1 MPTLKQ
7 LMMWALLWL
16 TLAVSFMFC
25 GAQQLSD
32 DEQALVDLFASTGG
46 SSTWKNSKLW
56 LSRNN
61 SSPSAGVCSWFG
73 VKCGPA
79 LCSTNSSCRVVSLAL
94 SRNNLVGI
102 LPSNIGRLT
111 ALETLDLSLNRLE
124 GSLPASLGDMAFL
137 MLLNL
142 DFNRLEGSLP
152 PSLGKLKQLQTLNL
166 ASNRLSGNLRNLG
179 HFGVFPVLNKVIL
192 SGNRFSGGIP
202 TWLANM
208 SHNLQ
213 TLALGS
219 NRLVGPIPD
228 FIWQLS
234 SLVELDLN
242 DNLLNGSIPS
252 SFSNMSALRD
262 LSLSQN
268 SISGTI
274 PSNIGS
280 LTNLT
285 TLSLFSMNLSG
296 SIPASI
302 QNLSA
307 LKHLDLGS
315 NLISGTLPGDIGRL
329 SALNTLSINTN
340 QLSGSLP
347 ESIYR
352 LRSMS
357 IILYENRLTGSISE
371 SISLMSKTLVN
382 LKLSDNLFSGTIPRA
397 VWNLSSLY
405 QLDISFNQFEGTLLA
420 STSNTKL
427 RIFFAQSNRL
437 SGLFP
442 TTLMT
447 LPRIEEVHLSSNFL
461 SGPVTQ
467 FTCTSA
473 SLISRIELSNNL
485 ISEIDVASLVSCP
498 RLAYVDFSQN
508 RIRQSLDFSN
518 SLRLP
523 PFINLSHNH
532 LGPLLAGYSLPP
544 TVLSVSVIDIR
555 ANAFICP
562 YPADYP
568 STVAILF
575 SECLQPWT
583 RLVTYAAIFASIILL
598 LLVLFLVLVRF
609 VSAIASF
616 VKQSQL
622 HVFFVSWA
630 IECIGLVLDG
640 LNLQLIL
647 RYLAS
652 DIDHCA
658 GLNLFS
664 FFGPLTLAS
673 LGQVLCLSDPINDEF
688 SPTATLAQ
696 FMAGC
701 RAQNNPGMATRVS
714 SQFQESLCHT
724 ILPQCDM
731 DLTGSV
737 CSTVYSE
744 LASDGRG
751 DVHRI
756 FFGIVIAVAAVRV
769 VVELARVACVLF
781 AFRRMSSLAVPIE
794 TKFCHSNGSAISPFR
809 LFWMA
814 ELVGSSVL
822 SPLLL
827 HASRAEFVML
837 LLQREPTPA
846 DFAFRALLAGL
857 LTSIPLLSVN
867 IWFLLRVTQYGLAPP
882 GWLSLMKGLM
892 LVPALLYRSLRATRP
907 DAGKHQRRSDGSG
920 IEMPSTITDVV
931 LENSIQLSTSSESS

>member
-1 MPTLKQ
+1 MTLYH
-7 LMMWALLWL
+7 LVRALLWL
-16 TLAVSFMFC
+16 TLVAPFIIC

-32 DEQALVDLFASTGG
+32 DEQALIDLFVSTGG
-46 SSTWKNSKLW
+46 NSSWKNSKLW
-56 LSRNN
+56 LSRKD
-61 SSPSAGVCSWFG
+61 STSAGVCDWFG

-79 LCSTNSSCRVVSLAL
+79 SCSNLSCRVVSLVL
-94 SRNNLVGI
+94 KRNNLAGT
-102 LPSNIGRLT
+102 LPSSMGRLT
-111 ALETLDLSLNRLE
+111 ALQTLDLSSNHLQ
-124 GSLPASLGDMAFL
+124 GSLPASLGDMASL
-137 MLLNL
+137 VLLDL
-142 DFNRLEGSLP
+142 DSNRLEGSLP
-152 PSLGKLKQLQTLNL
+152 LSLGKLPQLQTLDL
-166 ASNRLSGNLRNLG
+166 SANRINGDLNALG
-179 HFGVFPVLNKVIL
+179 HFGIFPVLKKIAL
-192 SGNRFSGGIP
+192 STNHFFGGIP

-208 SHNLQ
+208 SQNLQ
-213 TLALGS
+213 MLNLGS
-219 NRLVGPIPD
+219 NRFAGPIPD

-234 SLVELDLN
+234 SLVELNLS
-242 DNLLNGSIPS
+242 DNLLNGSFPIS
-252 SFSNMSALRD
+252 LSNMSALQD

-268 SISGTI
+268 VISGRI
-274 PSNIGS
+274 PSSIGG

-285 TLSLFSMNLSG
+285 TISLFSMNLSG

-307 LKHLDLGS
+307 LRHLDLGS
-315 NLISGTLPGDIGRL
+315 NLISGTLPDEIGRL
-329 SALNTLSINTN
+329 SALISLSLNSN

-347 ESIYR
+347 QSLYR
-352 LRSMS
+352 LRSAS
-357 IILYENRLTGSISE
+357 IILYENRLTGSISD
-371 SISLMSKTLVN
+371 SISLMFKTLVSLKVSNN
-382 LKLSDNLFSGTIPRA
+382 LLSGPIPRA
-397 VWNLSSLY
+397 MWNLSSLY
-405 QLDISFNQFEGTLLA
+405 QLDLSFNQFEGTLGA

-427 RIFFAQSNRL
+427 RIFYAQSNRL
-437 SGLFP
+437 SGPFP
-442 TTLMT
+442 TTLLT
-447 LPRIEEVHLSSNFL
+447 LPRIEEVYLNSNFL
-461 SGPVTQ
+461 SGPIAP
-467 FTCTSA
+467 FACTPA

-485 ISEIDVASLVSCP
+485 ISEVDVASLFSCP
-498 RLAYVDFSQN
+498 RLAFVDLSQN

-523 PFINLSHNH
+523 PFINLSHNR
-532 LGPLLAGYSLPP
+532 LGPLLADYSLPP
-544 TVLSVSVIDIR
+544 AVLSVAVIDIR
-555 ANAFICP
+555 ANAFTCP

-598 LLVLFLVLVRF
+598 LLVLFLVLIRF

-652 DIDHCA
+652 NIDHCA

-688 SPTATLAQ
+688 PPTATLAQ

-701 RAQNNPGMATRVS
+701 RAQNNSNMANRVS

-737 CSTVYSE
+737 CSTVYPE

-769 VVELARVACVLF
+769 VVELARAAFVLM
-781 AFRRMSSLAVPIE
+781 AYRRMSNLAVPIE
-794 TKFCHSNGSAISPFR
+794 AKFCQASSSAISLR

-814 ELVGSSVL
+814 ELVGTSVF

-827 HASRAEFVML
+827 YASRAEFVML

-857 LTSIPLLSVN
+857 LTSIPLLCVN

-882 GWLSLMKGLM
+882 GWLSLMKGLL

-907 DAGKHQRRSDGSG
+907 EAGKHLRRSEGSG
-920 IEMPSTITDVV
+920 TDMPPTITDVV
-931 LENSIQLSTSSESS
+931 LENGIQLTTSSDSS